1 MFVYNNVKRP
11 KGLIVIMVI
20 RDRGKMK
27 WQGAFFMPEH
37 VKMLREIERDM
48 MRMQKP
54 LLDEYQIEEMER
66 QICES
71 MEFAQPVKLMVWRDG
86 FTYDEIGRVHY
97 LDPLQKEVRL
107 QTELGTISRI
117 KFADIIAVEV
127 VE

>member
-1 MFVYNNVKRP
+1 MA
-11 KGLIVIMVI
+11 I

-37 VKMLREIERDM
+37 VKVLREIERDM
-48 MRMQKP
+48 MRIQKP

-66 QICES
+66 QVCEA
-71 MEFAQPVKLMVWRDG
+71 MEFSQAVKLTIWRDG
-86 FTYDEIGRVHY
+86 FTYEEIGRVHY

-107 QTELGTISRI
+107 KTELGTIIRI

-127 VE
+127 IE

>member
-1 MFVYNNVKRP
+1 MT
-11 KGLIVIMVI
+11 I
-20 RDRGKMK
+20 RDRGMMK

-48 MRMQKP
+48 MRVQKP

-71 MEFAQPVKLMVWRDG
+71 MEFAQPVKLTVWHNG

-97 LDPLQKEVRL
+97 LEPIHKEVRL
-107 QTELGTISRI
+107 KTELGTISRI
-117 KFADIIAVEV
+117 KFADIITVEV
-127 VE
+127 IDKA

>member
-1 MFVYNNVKRP
+1 MA
-11 KGLIVIMVI
+11 I

-66 QICES
+66 QICEA
-71 MEFAQPVKLMVWRDG
+71 MEFAQPVMLTVWRDG
-86 FTYDEIGRVHY
+86 FTYEESGRVHY
-97 LDPLQKEVRL
+97 LEPMQKEVRL
-107 QTELGTISRI
+107 KTELGTISRI
-117 KFADIIAVEV
+117 KFADIINVELIDKA
-127 VE
+127 

>member
-1 MFVYNNVKRP
+1 MA
-11 KGLIVIMVI
+11 I

-54 LLDEYQIEEMER
+54 LLDEYQIEEFER
-66 QICES
+66 QVCEA

-86 FTYDEIGRVHY
+86 FTYEEIGRVHY

-107 QTELGTISRI
+107 KTELGTFSRI
-117 KFADIIAVEV
+117 KFTDIIAVEV
-127 VE
+127 IE